1 MYRITIGPMFMALLL
16 LLASLASVS
25 CQRSTPEEKTP
36 SKTDVREKPS
46 MEVAAVRDAPATSAL
61 QAIIRRGE
69 LRVGMQVGYVPFQ
82 MHGHDGNL
90 VGLDVDLAEM
100 VARSLNVVLRVVRL
114 TWQELIPSLLEGK
127 TDVVM
132 SGMTVTPERNV
143 QVLFTLPVLE
153 TGRMF
158 LVHASNAEQF
168 KNLED
173 LDKQGIF
180 IVSTPGGLG
189 EIRIRELLPK
199 ASYREFPDRK
209 RSIGEVLERRAQAFI
224 DEEFSIR
231 LACATHPHIL
241 TSRFKPVTYE
251 PMSWAVRPGDL
262 HWLNWLNNF
271 IRKIHGDGRLE
282 SLKKKWLQDY
292 FLDMNAAAK

>member
-1 MYRITIGPMFMALLL
+1 MALLL
-16 LLASLASVS
+16 LLGSLASVS
-25 CQRSTPEEKTP
+25 CQRSTPEEKTA
-36 SKTDVREKPS
+36 SKTDVREKLS
-46 MEVAAVRDAPATSAL
+46 VEVSAVREAPATSAL
-61 QAIIRRGE
+61 QAIIQRGE

-82 MHGHDGNL
+82 MHGQDGKL

-100 VARSLNVVLRVVRL
+100 AARSLNVVLRVVQL

-158 LVHASNAEQF
+158 LVHASNADQF
-168 KNLED
+168 KNLAD
-173 LDKQGIF
+173 LDKQGTF

-189 EIRIRELLPK
+189 EVRLRELLPK

-209 RSIGEVLERRAQAFI
+209 RSIGEVLERRAQAFV

-241 TSRFKPVTYE
+241 TSHFRPVTYE
-251 PMSWAVRPGDL
+251 IVSWAVRPGDL

>member
-1 MYRITIGPMFMALLL
+1 MHRITIGAMFMALLL

-25 CQRSTPEEKTP
+25 CQRSTPEEQTP

-46 MEVAAVRDAPATSAL
+46 MEVAALRDASATSAL
-61 QAIIRRGE
+61 QAIIQRGE

-100 VARSLNVVLRVVRL
+100 AARSLNVVLRVVRL

-168 KNLED
+168 RTWKTWTSRAYSLFQHRAAWE
-173 LDKQGIF
+173 K
-180 IVSTPGGLG
+180 S
-189 EIRIRELLPK
+189 
-199 ASYREFPDRK
+199 
-209 RSIGEVLERRAQAFI
+209 VLESFCPKRRTVNFQTESAP
-224 DEEFSIR
+224 SV
-231 LACATHPHIL
+231 
-241 TSRFKPVTYE
+241 RFWNGGP
-251 PMSWAVRPGDL
+251 RPL
-262 HWLNWLNNF
+262 
-271 IRKIHGDGRLE
+271 
-282 SLKKKWLQDY
+282 
-292 FLDMNAAAK
+292 